1 MGWEGKNPTHNIEK
15 NPEKARE
22 RYLCSEEEYKRFSDA
37 IETENNPTM
46 RDAILMLLYTAARK
60 NNVLSMEWNEINL
73 TDATWYIP
81 AAKSKNRK
89 FQRIPLIDEAMQ
101 ILQARYKQRNSKW
114 VFPSDHNSKSGHVE
128 DPRKALNRLR
138 KKADLKDF
146 RLHDLSRTRASWMAI
161 TGASLL
167 LIGKALNHENPVSTL
182 VYSRLDTESVRESMQ
197 KASNVFKKKV
207 TDNTE
212 ALYKKKIEELEQQI
226 IDLKRTQG

>member
-1 MGWEGKNPTHNIEK
+1 
-15 NPEKARE
+15 
-22 RYLCSEEEYKRFSDA
+22 
-37 IETENNPTM
+37 
-46 RDAILMLLYTAARK
+46 
-60 NNVLSMEWNEINL
+60 MEWNEINL

-138 KKADLKDF
+138 KKANLQDF
-146 RLHDLSRTRASWMAI
+146 TLHDLRRTRASWMAI

-167 LIGKALNHENPVSTL
+167 LIGKALNHENPGSTL
-182 VYSRLDTESVRESMQ
+182 VYSRLDTDSVRESMQ

-212 ALYKKKIEELEQQI
+212 ALYKKIEELEQQI
-226 IDLKRTQG
+226 RELKCTQG